1 MHHVDVP
8 GRPVTVGDSTLRNPR
23 ELCPSYGDGF
33 APPTSR
39 VGARVP
45 FRYQDIQLH
54 TAGKA
59 IASVICFFH

>member
-33 APPTSR
+33 APVATR
-39 VGARVP
+39 VGAHHP
-45 FRYQDIQLH
+45 FLYQDIRLD

-59 IASVICFFH
+59 IASVMCFFH